1 MKNSKNSIQSTNNY
15 IRNDLPS
22 YKENDEDV
30 ESLNDNYNQNYRTIE
45 HIQKNNNPTKAQIY
59 DENQKNQLI
68 KYSNLE
74 EHQKNIEFNYRNNEF
89 PNKNS
94 NQDDFGEYIEDN
106 QLQQAIKYPYHFQT
120 KIRNNGF
127 WGKVKLRNGTWLFI
141 IGLIL
146 FSVSIILIGVFWGF
160 WYSHALNYPFRVV
173 AITLLSL
180 GISFIMFGLISNYI
194 MLKDSSFKEI
204 LGSPLRKSTYFL
216 ITTLFMLV
224 IASDLITIYYT
235 YWQNRW
241 VNTPLIIVAIIL
253 YFFGGIGLII
263 VLKHICKMNLVR
275 YGYIDEDSERSFRE
289 TDFDLNKIDSTNED
303 VNKIE
308 RSLMNIEGKELNIN
322 EINNELDQ
330 TFNST
335 STSRNFRKK
344 ILKLTPKPVV
354 FVTNQ

>member
-1 MKNSKNSIQSTNNY
+1 MKNSKNSILSTNNQ
-15 IRNDLPS
+15 ILNDLPS
-22 YKENDEDV
+22 YNENDEDV
-30 ESLNDNYNQNYRTIE
+30 EDINDNYNQNYRTIE
-45 HIQKNNNPTKAQIY
+45 NIQKNNKAQPFDKNI
-59 DENQKNQLI
+59 KNQLI

-74 EHQKNIEFNYRNNEF
+74 GNRKNIELNYNNNEF
-89 PNKNS
+89 SNKNN
-94 NQDDFGEYIEDN
+94 NQDDFDEHIEDN
-106 QLQQAIKYPYHFQT
+106 NEMQQTIKYPYHFQT

-127 WGKVKLRNGTWLFI
+127 WGKVKLRNGTWLVI

-146 FSVSIILIGVFWGF
+146 FSISIILIGVFWGF

-180 GISFIMFGLISNYI
+180 GISFILFGLISNYI

-224 IASDLITIYYT
+224 IASDLITVYYT

-263 VLKHICKMNLVR
+263 VLKHICRMNLVR
-275 YGYIDEDSERSFRE
+275 YGFIDEDTEKSFQE
-289 TDFDLNKIDSTNED
+289 NDFDLKKIDSI
-303 VNKIE
+303 NKDNKQIE
-308 RSLMNIEGKELNIN
+308 RSWINIEGKESELNIN

-344 ILKLTPKPVV
+344 MLKLTPKPVV
-354 FVTNQ
+354 II